1 MVCRAVLSGNNVF
14 SGLFLLHYS
23 TNIRNAKNGSDS
35 SLIFVTVEYFK
46 SAPIENVLIMEWK
59 RDWGL
64 TSRVWLT
71 GLLLLLLYI
80 VFMAI
85 LMFIFPSASIWLFV
99 ILAVGMGSVQY
110 FFSDKLV
117 LWSTGARII
126 EEDEY
131 PELHRTVEKLCKEA
145 DLPKPKIAI
154 MQSPVPNAFAT
165 GRSPKHAVVA
175 CTDSIMRLL
184 TRDELEAVLAHEL
197 AHVKNRDILTM
208 TLASFIA
215 MIASMIMQSFFFSAM
230 FGGRD
235 REGGSWMIIWVV
247 SIVVYAISTL
257 LILAL
262 SRYREFAADRGS
274 ALITK
279 NPRALISA
287 LSKISGRMDSV
298 QPEFK
303 AKVES
308 ANAFFIIPAISG
320 KSFMELL
327 STHPPLEKRIANLEK
342 VEAEMRRY

>member
-1 MVCRAVLSGNNVF
+1 MFFRVSLFRTTLQLSGF
-14 SGLFLLHYS
+14 P
-23 TNIRNAKNGSDS
+23 KKGSDLS
-35 SLIFVTVEYFK
+35 RFFATVEYFK

-71 GLLLLLLYI
+71 GLLLLLLYL

-85 LMFIFPSASIWLFV
+85 LIFIFPSASIWLFV

-110 FFSDKLV
+110 FFSDKMV
-117 LWSTGARII
+117 LWSTGARVI

-145 DLPKPKIAI
+145 DLPKPRIAI

-235 REGGSWMIIWVV
+235 REGGSWIIIWVV

-287 LSKISGRMDSV
+287 LSKISGRMDAV
-298 QPEFK
+298 PPEFK

-327 STHPPLEKRIANLEK
+327 STHPSLEKRIANLEK
-342 VEAEMRRY
+342 VESEMRGY